1 MGEFALNR
9 RRVRETCVI
18 CGRWSVRKRC
28 ADCREWRWDFWMQ
41 HALSGQEYIVDERG
55 ETVKRIDLAK
65 RYLRESSPNRGR
77 A

>member
-1 MGEFALNR
+1 MTD
-9 RRVRETCVI
+9 TCVI
-18 CGRWSVRKRC
+18 CGRWSRTKRC
-28 ADCREWRWDFWMQ
+28 AECKEWRWDFWMQ

-55 ETVKRIDLAK
+55 MTVKRVELAK